1 MHKTLVSIAAGL
13 LLLLSSCAKPQETE
27 SPRDIVFRK
36 NYPLTYALEQNPSL
50 VQGDAV
56 LQALARQKYKALANA
71 GNSMEAVGL
80 CQFTE
85 EEMELSARELGELA
99 GSLSALVKELK
110 AQGCYSIYN
119 DLPDADFLWSAWMQ
133 DAMGMN
139 HVLDIH
145 ALGKTPRYAE
155 IDGITSSPDGAEMA
169 YVRNLAWTNV
179 LSAAKDR
186 PFYAVTLESA
196 LAWLDANGRFEAA
209 DFEPMETG
217 INQKAYEAIG
227 KTRWADYPYS
237 VILVLGCGPEREGEA
252 ISAQSRLRAWYGA
265 RLFKEGKA
273 PFVVVSGGRVHPF
286 KTPYSEAEEMKE
298 YLMEVCGVPEEAII
312 AEPHARH
319 TTTNIRNT
327 ARIMLRQGIPLDKPG
342 IITSG
347 EEHINYV
354 TGPGFQ
360 NTCRREMLTLP
371 FTLGTRLGAREVEF
385 YPLAVAA
392 QVAPQDPLDP

>member
-1 MHKTLVSIAAGL
+1 MHKAVVSIVAGVL
-13 LLLLSSCAKPQETE
+13 LLASCAQSQVSQ
-27 SPRDIVFRK
+27 SPRDVVFRK

-50 VQGDAV
+50 VQEDTV
-56 LQALARQKYKALANA
+56 LRALALQKYNALAGA
-71 GNSMEAVGL
+71 GNSMEAVEL
-80 CQFTE
+80 CRFTAE
-85 EEMELSARELGELA
+85 ETELSAHRLGELA

-110 AQGCYSIYN
+110 AQEYYSIFN
-119 DLPDADFLWSAWMQ
+119 DLPDADFLWSAWVQ

-145 ALGKTPRYAE
+145 ALGKTPLYAQ
-155 IDGITSSPDGAEMA
+155 IDGITSPPDGAEMA
-169 YVRNLAWTNV
+169 YVRSLAWTNV
-179 LSAAKDR
+179 LAAAKDR

-209 DFEPMETG
+209 DFEPLEAG
-217 INQKAYEAIG
+217 INQKAYRAIG
-227 KTRWADYPYS
+227 KTRWAQYPYS

-265 RLFKEGKA
+265 QLYKEGKA
-273 PFVVVSGGRVHPF
+273 PFIVVSGGRVHPF
-286 KTPYSEAEEMKE
+286 KTPYSEAAEMKQ
-298 YLMEVCGVPEEAII
+298 YLMEVCGIPEQAII

-327 ARIMLRQGIPLDKPG
+327 ARILYRQGIPLDKPG

-354 TGPGFQ
+354 TGPGFLQ
-360 NTCRREMLTLP
+360 TCREQMLTLP
-371 FTLGTRLGAREVEF
+371 FTLGTRLNAREVEF
-385 YPLAVAA
+385 YPLPVAA

>member
-1 MHKTLVSIAAGL
+1 
-13 LLLLSSCAKPQETE
+13 
-27 SPRDIVFRK
+27 
-36 NYPLTYALEQNPSL
+36 
-50 VQGDAV
+50 
-56 LQALARQKYKALANA
+56 
-71 GNSMEAVGL
+71 
-80 CQFTE
+80 
-85 EEMELSARELGELA
+85 
-99 GSLSALVKELK
+99 
-110 AQGCYSIYN
+110 
-119 DLPDADFLWSAWMQ
+119 
-133 DAMGMN
+133 MGMN
-139 HVLDIH
+139 HVLDVH

-155 IDGITSSPDGAEMA
+155 IDGITSSPDGVEMA

-179 LSAAKDR
+179 LAVAKDR
-186 PFYAVTLESA
+186 PFYAVTLESV

-209 DFEPMETG
+209 DFEPMESS
-217 INQKAYEAIG
+217 INQKSYKAIG

-265 RLFKEGKA
+265 KLFKEGKA
-273 PFVVVSGGRVHPF
+273 PFIVVSGGRVHPF
-286 KTPYSEAEEMKE
+286 KTPYSEAEEMKQ
-298 YLMEVCGVPEEAII
+298 YLMDVCGIPEEAII

-327 ARIMLRQGIPLDKPG
+327 ARIMLRQGIPMDKPG

-354 TGPGFQ
+354 TGPGFL

-371 FTLGTRLGAREVEF
+371 FTLGSRLSAREVEF
-385 YPLAVAA
+385 YPLSEAA

>member
-1 MHKTLVSIAAGL
+1 MHKALVSIVAGL
-13 LLLLSSCAKPQETE
+13 LLLVSCAKPQVTE
-27 SPRDIVFRK
+27 SPRDVVFRK

-50 VQGDAV
+50 VQEDSI
-56 LQALARQKYKALANA
+56 LKALALKKYNA
-71 GNSMEAVGL
+71 LAGAEDSMEAVEL
-80 CQFTE
+80 CRFTE
-85 EEMELSARELGELA
+85 EETDLSAHRLGELA

-110 AQGCYSIYN
+110 EQGCYSIFN
-119 DLPDADFLWSAWMQ
+119 DLPDADFLWSAWVH

-139 HVLDIH
+139 HVLDVH

-179 LSAAKDR
+179 LAVAKDR
-186 PFYAVTLESA
+186 PFYAVTLESV

-209 DFEPMETG
+209 DFEPMESG
-217 INQKAYEAIG
+217 INQKSYKAIG

-265 RLFKEGKA
+265 KLFKEGKA
-273 PFVVVSGGRVHPF
+273 PFIVVSGGRVHPF
-286 KTPYSEAEEMKE
+286 KTPYSEAEEMKQ
-298 YLMEVCGVPEEAII
+298 YLMDVCGIPEEAII

-327 ARIMLRQGIPLDKPG
+327 ARIMLRQGIPMDKPG

-354 TGPGFQ
+354 TGPGFL

-371 FTLGTRLGAREVEF
+371 FTLGSRLSAREVEF
-385 YPLAVAA
+385 YPLPVAA

>member
-1 MHKTLVSIAAGL
+1 MHKALVSMAAGV
-13 LLLLSSCAKPQETE
+13 LLLLSSCAKPQVAE

-50 VQGDAV
+50 VREDTL
-56 LQALARQKYKALANA
+56 LQALALQKYNALSAA
-71 GNSMEAVGL
+71 GNSMEAVEL
-80 CQFTE
+80 CRFTE
-85 EEMELSARELGELA
+85 EEMDLSAHRLGKLA
-99 GSLSALVKELK
+99 GSLSALVKELR

-133 DAMGMN
+133 DALGMN
-139 HVLDIH
+139 HVLDVH
-145 ALGKTPRYAE
+145 ALGQTPRYAE
-155 IDGITSSPDGAEMA
+155 IDGITSPPEGAEMA

-186 PFYAVTLESA
+186 PFYAVTLESV

-209 DFEPMETG
+209 DFEPMESG
-217 INQKAYEAIG
+217 INAKAYKAIRR
-227 KTRWADYPYS
+227 TRWADYPYS

-265 RLFKEGKA
+265 KLYKEGKA
-273 PFVVVSGGRVHPF
+273 PFIVASGGRVHPF
-286 KTPYSEAEEMKE
+286 KTPYSEAEEMKQ
-298 YLMEVCGVPEEAII
+298 YLMDVCGVPEEAII

-327 ARIMLRQGIPLDKPG
+327 ARILLRQGIPMDKPG
-342 IITSG
+342 LITSG

-354 TGPGFQ
+354 TGPGFL

-371 FTLGTRLGAREVEF
+371 FTLGARLSAREVEF
-385 YPLAVAA
+385 YPLPVAA